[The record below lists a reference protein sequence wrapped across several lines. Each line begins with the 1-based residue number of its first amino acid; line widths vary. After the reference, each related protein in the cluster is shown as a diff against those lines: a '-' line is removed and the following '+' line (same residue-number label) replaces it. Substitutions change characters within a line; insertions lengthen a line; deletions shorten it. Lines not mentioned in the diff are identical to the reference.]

1 MGVSTK
7 VATFEIDSEK
17 AEAAVQRMQKLMQL
31 MNKTAEDARKELS
44 QVFVDVHGQFT
55 PPLDKTKQK
64 VDDNTKS
71 LRDFRQ
77 EQRMQN
83 FVLREGSQ
91 AIMSLVFAY
100 AYLQQGQEK
109 TSGTAKKITDA
120 LVTGF
125 MAANATQFAFFT
137 LGQVGEKMGGK
148 VGAALSKIS
157 SYGGEIGLVVGV
169 IVAARQAFD
178 ELIRTTDRYTQASQK
193 AFLELVPVMGTKE
206 LITQQ
211 SQIQKDIKTIVD
223 SSPIKSMMNALL
235 KGNLR
240 AFVIAFEDEQKLYRL
255 REKEKAISDEILG
268 RNEKNRSTQMA
279 NNQLIADAIYS
290 RDHEAKSAEE
300 VAKWNEEIVKLQREN
315 TRLLKTSEE
324 IRRAEAA
331 IALSVLEAGAKAEP
345 NQFRRQQLEAQLEL
359 QKELAQIEENRK
371 KAILEGGNK
380 AWINARAWEQSE
392 KARIAYALKS
402 DEIFY
407 DREHELALLKAENLA
422 NNVRQVEARYD
433 AEEDFVKR
441 TVKDEEL
448 QREKLFALRRQRE
461 TELAD
466 LEIRT
471 LSELAQG
478 FQAIEQGLTSI
489 GVKADSTLSRMIQ
502 MAQIALRIAQLVNAM
517 NIRPEGGTAADYL
530 SIFGNILGF
539 IGLFDTGGWTGPGSR
554 NQIAGYVHKDE
565 IVFEQPLVQRY
576 RNELLGLRRSM
587 QMGMPTGGMFPRSD
601 NGNLSTAI
609 LVNELRSLKETV
621 RALEIQV
628 PVIFRNVLDAQR
640 IVREQLPAAQQ
651 YYSKKSVDPIS

>member
-1 MGVSTK
+1 MGNTK

-17 AEAAVQRMQKLMQL
+17 AEVAVQRMQKLMQL
-31 MNKTAEDARKELS
+31 MNKTAEEARKELS
-44 QVFVDVHGQFT
+44 QIFVDVHGQLGA
-55 PPLDKTKQK
+55 PLDKTKQK
-64 VDDNTKS
+64 VEDNTKS

-91 AIMSLVFAY
+91 AMMSLLFAY
-100 AYLQQGQEK
+100 AYLQQGQDK
-109 TSGTAKKITDA
+109 TTGTTKKITDA
-120 LVTGF
+120 LLTGF

-148 VGAALSKIS
+148 VGAALSKVG
-157 SYGGEIGLVVGV
+157 SYGGEIGIVVGT
-169 IVAARQAFD
+169 IIAAKQVFD
-178 ELIRTTDRYTQASQK
+178 ELMRSADRFATRDLKFFGERTPKLS
-193 AFLELVPVMGTKE
+193 LEALLEERRKVMTE
-206 LITQQ
+206 
-211 SQIQKDIKTIVD
+211 IKSIVD
-223 SSPIKSMMNALL
+223 SSPLKSMMRALVT
-235 KGNLR
+235 GDY
-240 AFVIAFEDEQKLYRL
+240 ATFTIAVQNEQKLFSL
-255 REKEKAISDEILG
+255 REKEKVLNEAVAERSKVQLGTIEAINI
-268 RNEKNRSTQMA
+268 Q
-279 NNQLIADAIYS
+279 IAELVAK
-290 RDHEAKSAEE
+290 RDLEAKSMQEA
-300 VAKWNEEIVKLQREN
+300 AKYTDQIVKLEQEKA
-315 TRLLKTSEE
+315 RLLKTSRE
-324 IRRAEAA
+324 IRLAEAA
-331 IALSVLEAGAKAEP
+331 IALSVLEAGTKAEP
-345 NQFRRQQLEAQLEL
+345 DQFRRQQLEAQLEL

-371 KAILEGGNK
+371 KAILEGGNRE
-380 AWINARAWEQSE
+380 WINAKAREQSE
-392 KARIAYALKS
+392 KARLAYAWKA
-402 DEIFY
+402 DEIY
-407 DREHELALLKAENLA
+407 YTREHDLALLKAENLA

-433 AEEDFVKR
+433 AEEDFVRR

-448 QREKLFALRRQRE
+448 RREKLFALRRQRE

-517 NIRPEGGTAADYL
+517 NVRPEGATTADYL

-587 QMGMPTGGMFPRSD
+587 QMGIPTTGMFPTAD
-601 NGNLSTAI
+601 NGNLNTAI
-609 LVNELRSLKETV
+609 LVNELRSLKQVV
-621 RALEIQV
+621 RTLEIQV
-628 PVIFRNVLDAQR
+628 PVIFRNVLNAQK

-651 YYSKKSVDPIS
+651 YYSKKSVDPTS